1 MIIPEPIKCEIEY
14 KGGVDNLYK
23 KMPPEDEFKRWSKIH
38 HALSSPLRL
47 KILYMVARQPL
58 CVCIIKHILKVS
70 DSKLSYHL
78 SILSESGIIKGTRE
92 GNWIIY
98 SATEEGKQMIEGI
111 SGK

>member
-23 KMPPEDEFKRWSKIH
+23 EMPPEDEFKRWSEIH

-47 KILYMVARQPL
+47 KILYMVASQPL

-78 SILSESGIIKGTRE
+78 SILSGSGIIKGARE

-98 SATEEGKQMIEGI
+98 SATEEGKQMIEGL